1 MNDII
6 KVEDFGFDNIPIDK
20 KSHGTILTYDI
31 SYETLIRSKLLL
43 IKFDETD
50 GFIRI
55 YDETRYLVLFGP
67 GIFDTIYNRIKYLL
81 CQKSGIT

>member
-1 MNDII
+1 M
-6 KVEDFGFDNIPIDK
+6 
-20 KSHGTILTYDI
+20 TYDI
-31 SYETLIRSKLLL
+31 SYETLIRSKHLL
-43 IKFDETD
+43 IKFDEID